1 MFQMIIRK
9 FTVAIILLNLS
20 KYFSKNHGFGY
31 RSLAPQDGNKSK
43 AKICD
48 YWFKNPFFIQE
59 ISIITS
65 PYPDLDNCITQNQ
78 KEGISSWKNSVNL
91 D

>member
-1 MFQMIIRK
+1 MDLGTAVSHIRMEIKVKPKSVIIVLK
-9 FTVAIILLNLS
+9 IL
-20 KYFSKNHGFGY
+20 
-31 RSLAPQDGNKSK
+31 
-43 AKICD
+43 
-48 YWFKNPFFIQE
+48 FFIQE